1 MFPLDNHSNR
11 QRPSFL
17 KASGQLLICACL
29 LISHHVQADVN
40 DPLLETTPFVTEG
53 YVQLEA
59 GQPEIALESFSKA
72 LESNATDL
80 SALLGRAM
88 IYAEQQKHDQAFTS
102 YDLIIQNYPRHMHA
116 WNGRGLAAF
125 NLEDFDEALNSFQHA
140 TADKPVNGFYYE
152 TLAWTRMCRGEFTE
166 AAASAKTASLMY
178 DRVGET
184 SIYPLLIAYFAYL
197 ETDDLVSAE
206 RTLNYATKN
215 RNINQWPSPVI
226 DYLSGKI
233 SADGLISYVMDT
245 AQETEA
251 QTYIGLK
258 LRHDN
263 QPEQAEKHLNWVS
276 QNGDPRVFE
285 YTLARAFKM
294 RNSVAVLD
302 SKSVL

>member
-1 MFPLDNHSNR
+1 MFSLDNHSNR
-11 QRPSFL
+11 LRPSFL
-17 KASGQLLICACL
+17 KVSGQLVICACL
-29 LISHHVQADVN
+29 LFSQYLQAQVK
-40 DPLLETTPFVTEG
+40 DPLLETNPFVTEG
-53 YVQLEA
+53 YIQLEA
-59 GQPEIALESFSKA
+59 GQSEIALENFNKA

-88 IYAEQQKHDQAFTS
+88 IYAEQEKHDKAFNS

-125 NLEDFDEALNSFQHA
+125 NMADFDEALSSFQQA
-140 TADKPVNGFYYE
+140 TSNKPVNGFYYE
-152 TLAWTRMCRGEFTE
+152 SLAWTRMCRGEFTE

-178 DRVGET
+178 DREGET
-184 SIYPLLIAYFAYL
+184 SLYPLLIAYFAYL

-215 RNINQWPSPVI
+215 RKINQWPSPVI
-226 DYLSGKI
+226 DYLSDKI
-233 SADGLISYVMDT
+233 TEEGLISYVMDT

-258 LRHDN
+258 LRHEN
-263 QPEQAEKHLNWVS
+263 QLAVAEKHLNWVS
-276 QNGDPRVFE
+276 QHGDSRVFE

-302 SKSVL
+302 SKPHL

>member
-1 MFPLDNHSNR
+1 
-11 QRPSFL
+11 
-17 KASGQLLICACL
+17 
-29 LISHHVQADVN
+29 
-40 DPLLETTPFVTEG
+40 
-53 YVQLEA
+53 
-59 GQPEIALESFSKA
+59 
-72 LESNATDL
+72 
-80 SALLGRAM
+80 
-88 IYAEQQKHDQAFTS
+88 AFTS